1 MDKLSKPSLLFVALA
16 GALATVPIYG
26 WRLDQSWA
34 QAPTPPSFALPDT
47 VAEGTT
53 VRIDGTPSMAVVNQT
68 LAEGFRQRFGGTEVT
83 LAEGGDREALR
94 SLRSDSIDLAALGR
108 SLTDDEIAQSLTEV
122 PITREKIAIIVG
134 RDNPFQGDLSFSD
147 FARIFRGEI
156 TNWAEVGGPNAPI
169 AFVDR
174 PADSDVRRALSEYDV
189 FRQATFATG
198 ANAVTVAED
207 NTAAVAREL
216 GQEGIS
222 YAIASEVL
230 NQDAVRVVSMHSTLP
245 SDPRYPYSQPRNYVY
260 RGEASEPVTA
270 FLGFATSPDGQ
281 AALALA
287 QRTER
292 ANVTV
297 GAVVPPGGVALAT
310 DGQWM
315 VRGTETGRLEWLDAD
330 GNATDLAVD
339 NAHRGSISAVAIS
352 PDGQTVI
359 SGGADGTLRRWDRQ
373 GNPLGEPMVGNDSP
387 VLALSLS
394 PDGQTLVSG
403 HADGTVQRWS
413 MADGTPLGEAMT
425 ASPSPIQA
433 LAYPPGGQNFITGN
447 ADGTLALWNADGTPA
462 GQVESGHSGGITQI
476 VSHPD
481 GQVFATTGGDGTLRT
496 WDRATLEPRGEAQ
509 PAHNGPVYAA
519 AYNADGSALA
529 TAGADDTLQLWNP
542 DGSAQL
548 PEPLTIDNPASSLG
562 FRPDG
567 EIIAGTVDGRVEQRS
582 PDGELVATTNAP
594 TAAADAGTV
603 DPTALLNDWQTTLSN
618 LPRNTWWILAAI
630 PLLLIVLGLLGS
642 LLGRRR
648 SPDADPDSLEPEP
661 NTDVAW
667 SPDPVPGSEL
677 DLDFS
682 GLADPS
688 AGTGSANFDVS
699 SAEDASPT
707 IVPQPA
713 AMNGID
719 STSVT
724 GAGVDNAAFSDT
736 SFDDAAL
743 HDAVDSSD
751 PSWNWEETD
760 PPSNWATGAAIAA
773 TAGAATLGL
782 AGSDTPDSG
791 PQYPDAALPPEAS
804 LVLPEANAADM
815 ATLGTANKLEQ
826 ARADL
831 AEGKRFLQ
839 EQQYEAALIAFN
851 SAIEATE
858 VERLKA
864 QAADRPLGGINA
876 LATQAH
882 TQRGH
887 ALARLQQGGDA
898 MDSYNTALGLN
909 NSTVEAWVGKG
920 QLLLNLGRYDEA
932 LFCFDSALELDPS
945 QGEGWAGKGQ
955 VLNHLG
961 RYSEGQTCLARAAA
975 LGVFV
980 DGFTAAD
987 PGNQSMVGLVPDTG
1001 DAAGLPSKVAPP
1013 TSNYAT
1019 DTSDNYDPDIPFDLQ
1034 QVVMGLPS
1042 ADTELAYAEPMAQGV
1057 PPELAAEVAQWPSQ
1071 PDHAPGY
1078 GMAEDPTMA
1087 DYHAEAAATYD
1098 TSAQGGQM
1106 AYPRSPVDAL
1116 EERLLHQIDL
1126 SAAVDWAAPTLPTP
1140 NEPTSWAAPEVPSE
1154 PGDFI
1159 PPPAE
1164 DNRYD
1169 PTAQDNF
1176 AESAF
1181 SDAITNELPPEVLAA
1196 MASIP
1201 PSAAD
1206 SFGLVSQPQSTATTP
1221 EPGSLSWLRLSLD
1234 PDSGERFY
1242 ALWHL
1247 DEGERATVKHQGG
1260 ETLALRLYDVTGR
1273 STQAALP
1280 PPVEEQRC
1288 HDDFA
1293 QDWYLPIPQWDRIYL
1308 AEIGYRTQGGQWFS
1322 LARSSEVPVIAS
1334 A

>member
-26 WRLDQSWA
+26 WRLDQSSWA
-34 QAPTPPSFALPDT
+34 QNPTPPSFALPDT

-53 VRIDGTPSMAVVNQT
+53 VRIDGTSSMAVVNQT

-156 TNWAEVGGPNAPI
+156 TNWAEVGGPNAPLT
-169 AFVDR
+169 FVDR

-189 FRQATFATG
+189 FRQAAFETG
-198 ANAVTVAED
+198 ATAVTVAED
-207 NTAAVAREL
+207 NTAAVVREL

-245 SDPRYPYSQPRNYVY
+245 TDPRYPYSQPRNYVY
-260 RGEASEPVTA
+260 RGEASEPVAA

-297 GAVVPPGGVALAT
+297 GAVVPPGGVALAA

-330 GNATDLAVD
+330 GNPTDLAID
-339 NAHRGSISAVAIS
+339 NAHRGSISAVAIG

-373 GNPLGEPMVGNDSP
+373 GNPLGEPMAGSDSP
-387 VLALSLS
+387 VLTLTLS

-403 HADGTVQRWS
+403 HADGTVRRWS
-413 MADGTPLGEAMT
+413 MADGTSLGEAIT

-496 WDRATLEPRGEAQ
+496 WDRATLDPRGEAQ
-509 PAHNGPVYAA
+509 PAHDGTVYAA

-529 TAGADDTLQLWNP
+529 TAGSDDTLQLWNP

-548 PEPLTIDNPASSLG
+548 PEPLNLDNPASSLG

-567 EIIAGTVDGRVEQRS
+567 ELVVGTVDGRVEQRS
-582 PDGELVATTNAP
+582 PDGELVASTNAP
-594 TAAADAGTV
+594 TSPGTEAGPI
-603 DPTALLNDWQTTLSN
+603 DPTALLNNWQTTLSN
-618 LPRNTWWILAAI
+618 LPRNTWWILAAV
-630 PLLLIVLGLLGS
+630 PLLLILLGLLGS
-642 LLGRRR
+642 LLGRKR
-648 SPDADPDSLEPEP
+648 SPAAESDTESD
-661 NTDVAW
+661 TD
-667 SPDPVPGSEL
+667 L
-677 DLDFS
+677 DLDADANT
-682 GLADPS
+682 GL
-688 AGTGSANFDVS
+688 
-699 SAEDASPT
+699 
-707 IVPQPA
+707 PA
-713 AMNGID
+713 APIPGANLDLNFSSLGAAAPAAAIGAATAGESSPNAGSGSIALVDD
-719 STSVT
+719 SL
-724 GAGVDNAAFSDT
+724 A
-736 SFDDAAL
+736 FDDAIADDTL
-743 HDAVDSSD
+743 DGTAFTDQPIPDVPADNAVGNDTTTNSNNWDWQDTPASARDWGTHDW
-751 PSWNWEETD
+751 PTE
-760 PPSNWATGAAIAA
+760 AAIAA
-773 TAGAATLGL
+773 TAAAIGTGL
-782 AGSDTPDSG
+782 AASNRAGDDDT
-791 PQYPDAALPPEAS
+791 LPPEAS
-804 LVLPEANAADM
+804 LVLPESSASDM
-815 ATLGTANKLEQ
+815 ATLGSASKLEQ

-831 AEGKRFLQ
+831 AEGRRFLQ

-864 QAADRPLGGINA
+864 QAADSPLGGINA

-909 NSTVEAWVGKG
+909 NSAVEAWVGKG
-920 QLLLNLGRYDEA
+920 QLLLDLGRYDEA

-955 VLNHLG
+955 VLTHLG

-975 LGVFV
+975 LGLVV
-980 DGFTAAD
+980 DGFTAPAD
-987 PGNQSMVGLVPDTG
+987 RG
-1001 DAAGLPSKVAPP
+1001 DASPQL
-1013 TSNYAT
+1013 
-1019 DTSDNYDPDIPFDLQ
+1019 DPFDQ
-1034 QVVMGLPS
+1034 
-1042 ADTELAYAEPMAQGV
+1042 T
-1057 PPELAAEVAQWPSQ
+1057 
-1071 PDHAPGY
+1071 
-1078 GMAEDPTMA
+1078 
-1087 DYHAEAAATYD
+1087 
-1098 TSAQGGQM
+1098 
-1106 AYPRSPVDAL
+1106 
-1116 EERLLHQIDL
+1116 
-1126 SAAVDWAAPTLPTP
+1126 
-1140 NEPTSWAAPEVPSE
+1140 
-1154 PGDFI
+1154 
-1159 PPPAE
+1159 
-1164 DNRYD
+1164 
-1169 PTAQDNF
+1169 
-1176 AESAF
+1176 
-1181 SDAITNELPPEVLAA
+1181 ELPPDLA
-1196 MASIP
+1196 
-1201 PSAAD
+1201 
-1206 SFGLVSQPQSTATTP
+1206 QP
-1221 EPGSLSWLRLSLD
+1221 LRLSL
-1234 PDSGERFY
+1234 R
-1242 ALWHL
+1242 HL
-1247 DEGERATVKHQGG
+1247 QP
-1260 ETLALRLYDVTGR
+1260 LRRLR
-1273 STQAALP
+1273 S
-1280 PPVEEQRC
+1280 
-1288 HDDFA
+1288 
-1293 QDWYLPIPQWDRIYL
+1293 
-1308 AEIGYRTQGGQWFS
+1308 
-1322 LARSSEVPVIAS
+1322 
-1334 A
+1334 